1 MLKLADTAGIHDT
14 EDVVENI
21 GVDRAK
27 KYVDNADFVIYV
39 VDSSMELDEDDEQ
52 IIDILFGKRG
62 VVLLNKSDLDTKVSD
77 MDIREKINW
86 DCIEFSNQTRQ
97 GLKVLEEYIQS
108 SFLKGEISYNDQIY
122 LTNIRHK
129 EAVEEAINSLKKVKE
144 TLDAMMPEDFLTIDM
159 LDAYKKLGLI
169 NGETASED
177 LVNKIFKDFCMG
189 K

>member
-1 MLKLADTAGIHDT
+1 MEKLKAYIL
-14 EDVVENI
+14 
-21 GVDRAK
+21 R
-27 KYVDNADFVIYV
+27 
-39 VDSSMELDEDDEQ
+39 LDEDDEQ
-52 IIDILFGKRG
+52 IIDILLDKRG
-62 VVLLNKSDLDTKVSD
+62 VVLLNKSDLDTKVSR

-86 DCIEFSNQTRQ
+86 ECIEFSNQTRQ
-97 GLKVLEEYIQS
+97 GLKVLEEYIQN

-129 EAVEEAINSLKKVKE
+129 EAVEDAISSLKKVKE